1 MMMMIIIIIFISS
14 LLVLAAAWL
23 CEKLWW
29 APVHIQKLMSSQG
42 IKGPSYRF
50 LHGNTKE
57 ISEARRGIT
66 SKPMED
72 DLSHDVF
79 PRILPHIYSWKRLY
93 GANFLY
99 WLGPQ
104 PELVVTEAELV
115 KEILSD
121 RKGDYPKIELQ
132 GFSRR
137 LLGDGIGS
145 SKGEKWARM
154 RKLANNVFHGESLR
168 GMLPAMIESAETMV
182 EAWREHEGK
191 EIEAF
196 EEFRLLTSEVI
207 SRTAFGSNYL
217 EGKNIFEMLIKLKTL
232 ASKNFLNV
240 RFPGMSRIMKNND
253 ELESEKL
260 EEGVRNGII
269 QIIKKREQTKTGEEQ
284 KSSRRSDF
292 LEKLLEANHQ
302 ENGDN
307 QICIE
312 AMVDECKTFY
322 FAGHETTTSLL
333 GWATLLLATHE
344 DWQER
349 ARKEVMEVFGQEN
362 PTPYGI
368 ARLKIMNMILEE
380 TLRLY
385 PPAPYIKRKVEKKN
399 VVLGNI
405 TLPPNIHLHIS
416 PLTLQHDHE
425 IWGKDVH
432 KFKPERFAEGVVK
445 ATNNH
450 PIAFLPFGYG
460 PRTCLGLNF
469 AMAEAK
475 IVLSMILQRYSFVLS
490 SSYVHS
496 PVQLFTLRPKHG
508 VQVIL
513 HRI

>member
-1 MMMMIIIIIFISS
+1 MIIIIIFISS
-14 LLVLAAAWL
+14 LLVLAAWL

-72 DLSHDVF
+72 YLSHHIF

-104 PELVVTEAELV
+104 PELVVTEPELV

-121 RKGDYPKIELQ
+121 RKGNYPKIELQ
-132 GFSRR
+132 GFSKK
-137 LLGDGIGS
+137 LLGDGVSS

-154 RKLANNVFHGESLR
+154 RKLANNVFHGENLR
-168 GMLPAMIESAETMV
+168 GMFPAMIESAETMV

-217 EGKNIFEMLIKLKTL
+217 EGKNIFEMLIKLTTL
-232 ASKNFLNV
+232 VSKNAQNV
-240 RFPGMSRIMKNND
+240 RFPGMSRIMKNSD

-260 EEGVRNGII
+260 EEGIRNGII
-269 QIIKKREQTKTGEEQ
+269 QIIKKREQTKTGEPI
-284 KSSRRSDF
+284 KSSTRRSDF

-302 ENGDN
+302 ENGDDNN

-312 AMVDECKTFY
+312 DMVDECKTFY
-322 FAGHETTTSLL
+322 LAGHETTTSLL

-344 DWQER
+344 EWQER

-385 PPAPYIKRKVEKKN
+385 PPVPYIKRKVEKN

-405 TLPPNIHLHIS
+405 TLPPNIHLYIS
-416 PLTLQHDHE
+416 PLALQHDPE

-475 IVLSMILQRYSFVLS
+475 VVLSMILQRYSVALS

-496 PVQLFTLRPKHG
+496 PAQLFMVKPKHG